1 VLLSRVLICI
11 GIMGLA
17 AGTNLEVTRCRSGT
31 QRPDCT
37 AAFMALHL
45 TPKSSAYLEVSEFL
59 LVYSCFD
66 SLTSYTMHRVPGSGL
81 QIMILTETAF
91 RKFLYSVDV
100 GFYLNL
106 KGLSG

>member
-1 VLLSRVLICI
+1 VLSSRVLIGV
-11 GIMGLA
+11 GIVGSA

-31 QRPDCT
+31 QRPDCN

-59 LVYSCFD
+59 LIDFCFG

-91 RKFLYSVDV
+91 RKSLYSVDV

-106 KGLSG
+106 KGQSG